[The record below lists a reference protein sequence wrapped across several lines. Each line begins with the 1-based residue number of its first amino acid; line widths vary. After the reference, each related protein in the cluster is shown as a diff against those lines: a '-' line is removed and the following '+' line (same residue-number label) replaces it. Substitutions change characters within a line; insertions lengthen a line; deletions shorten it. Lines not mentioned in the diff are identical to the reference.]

1 MQDANGS
8 RFALLLG
15 PQDWGRC
22 QLEREGLPALA
33 RLWASTNDNGMD
45 SAAPPLAYDEA
56 QACVSLA
63 PRVGRFRAGSSDL
76 SPDPARRRGAAADRN
91 GNVYAVVDDGR
102 RIDVRSAGSGTISVY
117 WPVAAA
123 TVQPKP
129 GDFGPTAEPVPPS
142 PLNLQGLAVTTG
154 HYLVAGIVP
163 PAGEPGGLLVFDL
176 LAGGPPLQLAWPAP
190 WRLVPQDMAARADGG
205 VAVLDREQGHVWLL
219 DRRLGMASVQPVAPQ
234 GTSAFTSADG
244 GVSAPAEG
252 GPPPGAPPPRFD
264 LARGG
269 DPVALQVLEDGA
281 IAVLDRVGR
290 DGWALISV
298 YEQGQPVAQASTKVA
313 SKVVAPEDSAAFVLR
328 GFDMVLHAL
337 KRTVQNV
344 ERQQLIVVSH
354 EGNQALAFALLRG
367 PGTLS
372 LDPDAVFLPLKRYAG
387 FDLVSTSRVALDG
400 DTGALYESQ
409 GRWLPLV
416 AQRRPRYQPLGALH
430 TPVFDGQDPG
440 CTWHRLMLDGC
451 IPPGCQLRV
460 STRCADEATL
470 LPGLP
475 WVDEPIPMLR
485 REGSELPWLL
495 DAPGAR
501 TDFAQGHGTW
511 ELLFQRAQGRW
522 LQLRLG
528 FEGNELATPR
538 IVALRAWRPRFSYA
552 ERYLPAVYRED
563 ATSASFLERF
573 LANFEGQFTALED
586 RLAAATALFD
596 VRSAPAETLDW
607 LAGWLGLVLD
617 PSLDDAR
624 RRQLIRHALPLYQ
637 YRGTT
642 AALRLAV
649 QQVLS
654 RSVADADF
662 ALPAPSQYQ
671 PRGVRIVEGFLAR
684 RLAPAL
690 LGETTFGDGPRQVQP
705 EAHWSLAEGA
715 EGLHRR
721 WRDWLAQADQGAS
734 NEAALFGP
742 LPPRAGPKA
751 PTPSTDLR
759 PYWQAFCEATLGAV
773 PQLAQAF
780 DAAWQNFGGKGPL
793 GATLPADWPLG
804 GGAGVEAAQQAW
816 RNFLAG
822 LGGPLQRWLRR
833 WQGYL
838 ARRHLRIDTY
848 NQRIG
853 THWPGFELVP
863 PPVALP
869 GNPVALADWALFET
883 CAEAIAARAHAFS
896 VLLPIAGPQAEA
908 EALAREVDLARRV
921 VLLAKPAHTRF
932 DVRPYWAMFRL
943 GQIRLGLDTLL
954 GEGSRDPAFAPPLVL
969 GTGHLGA
976 ARVAPR
982 GDVPGDRLLLDC

>member
-22 QLEREGLPALA
+22 RLEREGLPLLA
-33 RLWASTNDNGMD
+33 SRPVGAE
-45 SAAPPLAYDEA
+45 LAYDEA
-56 QACVSLA
+56 QAAVALA
-63 PRVGRFRAGSSDL
+63 PRVGRFRASRGDQA
-76 SPDPARRRGAAADRN
+76 PDPRRRRGAAVDRH
-91 GNVYAVVDDGR
+91 GNVYAIVDEGR
-102 RIDVRSAGSGTISVY
+102 RIDVRSAGSGRVSVF

-123 TVQPKP
+123 AAAVAP
-129 GDFGPTAEPVPPS
+129 GDFGPAEPPAPEL
-142 PLNLQGLAVTTG
+142 PLELHALAVTTS
-154 HYLVAGIVP
+154 HHLVAGIVP
-163 PAGEPGGLLVFDL
+163 ALGEPGGLLVFDL
-176 LAGGPPLQLAWPAP
+176 MAGGPPLQLAWPAP
-190 WRLVPQDMAARADGG
+190 WRLVPQDMAARAGGG
-205 VAVLDREQGHVWLL
+205 VAVLDRENRRVWLL
-219 DRRLGMASVQPVAPQ
+219 DRRLGMAAVHPVAPQ
-234 GTSAFTSADG
+234 PPSAFAPADG
-244 GVSAPAEG
+244 S
-252 GPPPGAPPPRFD
+252 PPPVPPQPWFE
-264 LARGG
+264 LTTTAKGG
-269 DPVALQVLEDGA
+269 DDPVALQVLEDGA
-281 IAVLDRVGR
+281 IAVLDGVGR
-290 DGWALISV
+290 DGWALIGL
-298 YEQGQPVAQASTKVA
+298 YEQGRLVAQTTTQVA
-313 SKVVAPEDSAAFVLR
+313 SQVVAPEDTATFTLR

-337 KRTVQNV
+337 KRKVQDV

-367 PGTLS
+367 QNSLA
-372 LDPDAVFLPLKRYAG
+372 LDPDPAFLPLKRYAG
-387 FDLVSTSRVALDG
+387 LDLVSSGRAALEG

-416 AQRRPRYQPLGALH
+416 AQRRPRYQPQGALH

-460 STRCADEATL
+460 ATRCADDATL

-475 WVDEPIPMLR
+475 WVEEPLPALR
-485 REGSELPWLL
+485 REGSELPWLM

-501 TDFAQGHGTW
+501 TDVTQGHGTW

-552 ERYLPAVYRED
+552 QRYLPAVYRED

-586 RLAAATALFD
+586 RIAAATALFD
-596 VRSAPAETLDW
+596 VRCAPADTLDW

-624 RRQLIRHALPLYQ
+624 RRQLIRHAMPLYQ

-649 QQVLS
+649 QLVLS
-654 RSVADADF
+654 RCVPDADF
-662 ALPAPSQYQ
+662 ALPAPSQRQ
-671 PRGVRIVEGFLAR
+671 PWGVRIVEGFLTR

-690 LGETTFGDGPRQVQP
+690 LGETTFSDGPRQVQP
-705 EAHWSLAEGA
+705 GARWTLAEGA

-721 WRDWLAQADQGAS
+721 WRNWLMRAGHGAGH
-734 NEAALFGP
+734 EAALFGP
-742 LPPRAGPKA
+742 LPPQG
-751 PTPSTDLR
+751 DLR
-759 PYWQAFCEATLGAV
+759 TEWQAFCEATLGAV

-780 DAAWQNFGGKGPL
+780 DAAWQGYGGKGPL
-793 GATLPADWPLG
+793 GAALPADWPRG
-804 GGAGVEAAQQAW
+804 SGTEVEAAQKAW
-816 RNFLAG
+816 RDFITS

-833 WQGYL
+833 WQGFL

-848 NQRIG
+848 NQRAG
-853 THWPGFELVP
+853 TRWPAFDLVP
-863 PPVALP
+863 PPVVLP
-869 GNPVALADWALFET
+869 GNPAALADWALFET
-883 CAEAIAARAHAFS
+883 CVEAIAAPAHAFS
-896 VLLPIAGPQAEA
+896 VLLPIEGPQAEA
-908 EALAREVDLARRV
+908 EALARQIDLARRV

-982 GDVPGDRLLLDC
+982 GDVPDDRLLLEC